1 MDLMSEIS
9 QEWEN
14 LTLMSEL
21 SQEWENMDL
30 VSEISQE
37 WEQLLQQASEY
48 FTDNH

>member
-1 MDLMSEIS
+1 MSEIS